1 MVTCVVRSWH
11 VSFKQPTNLGL
22 HDIWWAKWG
31 LQEPRRPRCARQI
44 FWCFSAN
51 LICWA
56 YDSMAKISNSQAVEA
71 SPKATTSGN
80 PRYLPVFSFFLAHVS
95 FFFKVQKTWHMV
107 SSRKDVRFTK
117 IQVVIWC
124 SQGHEAR
131 SNPKPSH
138 QFQRPSQQHR
148 LEDPGQ
154 PFGNSQRTMFER
166 YKVWGV

>member
-1 MVTCVVRSWH
+1 MIQQRVEGNILHMKKHWKTPVRFARKYPLHLLCILLQKERGNMVTCVVRSWH

-31 LQEPRRPRCARQI
+31 LKEPRRPRCARQI

-95 FFFKVQKTWHMV
+95 FFSRFKKHDTWFLQGKMSGSQKYK
-107 SSRKDVRFTK
+107 SD
-117 IQVVIWC
+117 Q
-124 SQGHEAR
+124 
-131 SNPKPSH
+131 PS
-138 QFQRPSQQHR
+138 
-148 LEDPGQ
+148 
-154 PFGNSQRTMFER
+154 
-166 YKVWGV
+166 